1 MFFFAFDILL
11 RAFDSARKM
20 PVCKCFAFLTY
31 FILLSS
37 FLSLRS
43 VLSFLVSAIYF
54 SRGLCPHPFAFCK
67 KRNQK
72 LLFLFLCVLIFYL
85 YKQVGCQRTTTN
97 ALRSE
102 NATHF
107 RLPLT
112 ACLFFI
118 ASLCLS
124 FFTAASLFFRGLC
137 PHPFAF

>member
-1 MFFFAFDILL
+1 MLRILDVFYFAVFFFITSLCSFVFA
-11 RAFDSARKM
+11 SA
-20 PVCKCFAFLTY
+20 V
-31 FILLSS
+31 
-37 FLSLRS
+37 
-43 VLSFLVSAIYF
+43 YF
-54 SRGLCPHPFAFCK
+54 SRGLCPYPFAFCK

-124 FFTAASLFFRGLC
+124 FFTAASLFSRGLR
-137 PHPFAF
+137 PHPHAFCKKRGKNFYVSVYFAC